1 MTKIYYLY
9 GQKYKGMKVEQPND
23 PLVARMNREF
33 IINFNITNNESF
45 HYLSAY
51 DQELTEDEVLKYDLS
66 YQGTTN
72 YNILE
77 TFGIW
82 NIDTDAF
89 EAFAY

>member
-1 MTKIYYLY
+1 MTKTYYLY

-33 IINFNITNNESF
+33 IINFNMTNNESF

-51 DQELTEDEVLKYDLS
+51 DRELTDDEVLKYDLS

-82 NIDTDAF
+82 NIDADAF